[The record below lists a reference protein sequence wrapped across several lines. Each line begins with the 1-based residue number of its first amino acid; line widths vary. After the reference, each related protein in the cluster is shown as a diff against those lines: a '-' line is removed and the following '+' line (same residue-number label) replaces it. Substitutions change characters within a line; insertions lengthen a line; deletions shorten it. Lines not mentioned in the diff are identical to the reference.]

1 MDFEK
6 AIRPLGRFTPMLEK
20 VPQAVRDAVFDIRIS
35 VDKPV
40 LLCCGDRIL
49 FLREDGDTAQYFSQ
63 NNVTATREDVE
74 EIFLRL
80 CGYSVY
86 SHMEEIRGGFVSADH
101 ALRVGIGGTAVI
113 EKGGIKTVRDVTSL
127 SVRIPREKRGCAE
140 EVLRYGV
147 DLSRGLLLAGAPS
160 SGKTTLLRDIARY
173 IGTAGHRVVVL
184 DERFELS
191 ADGFD
196 LGACT
201 DILQGYPKQE
211 GLSHAVRCLSPEYI
225 VCDELGENDFSA
237 IRAASFSGVALIASI
252 HAGSVHELCC
262 RPLCRGILS
271 LGAFETVAL
280 LHGRSAP
287 TKVEK
292 LFLAGILIVLCA
304 VTAGSSVSARLK
316 MREKE
321 LNIFLEALFALKNA
335 AAYTAGDLYALL
347 SLCRENAFLRRV
359 WVLSENMDCTAAFKA
374 AAHAFFTYRGDEA
387 LCAAFIDGF
396 GKTDLDGQMAY
407 FALHEGRVRSAL
419 LAAEQSLAQ
428 KGRLCVALGLF
439 VGVSAALILL

>member
-86 SHMEEIRGGFVSADH
+86 SHMEEIRSGFVSANR

-113 EKGGIKTVRDVTSL
+113 ERGGIKTVRDVTSL
-127 SVRIPREKRGCAE
+127 SVRIPRERRGCAE

-184 DERFELS
+184 SNTNRLHTTFWPEEYPEIRDAADHIYLS
-191 ADGFD
+191 QD
-196 LGACT
+196 LGMRKPEARIYQHVLRAEGFSPDDT
-201 DILQGYPKQE
+201 VFFDDNADNIEGANQLGITSILVKDKTTIPDYFAK
-211 GLSHAVRCLSPEYI
+211 
-225 VCDELGENDFSA
+225 
-237 IRAASFSGVALIASI
+237 
-252 HAGSVHELCC
+252 
-262 RPLCRGILS
+262 
-271 LGAFETVAL
+271 
-280 LHGRSAP
+280 
-287 TKVEK
+287 
-292 LFLAGILIVLCA
+292 VLC
-304 VTAGSSVSARLK
+304 
-316 MREKE
+316 
-321 LNIFLEALFALKNA
+321 
-335 AAYTAGDLYALL
+335 
-347 SLCRENAFLRRV
+347 
-359 WVLSENMDCTAAFKA
+359 
-374 AAHAFFTYRGDEA
+374 
-387 LCAAFIDGF
+387 
-396 GKTDLDGQMAY
+396 
-407 FALHEGRVRSAL
+407 
-419 LAAEQSLAQ
+419 
-428 KGRLCVALGLF
+428 
-439 VGVSAALILL
+439 

>member
-160 SGKTTLLRDIARY
+160 SGGSPSDPTGRPMVFLSFQSSSVRARRFVFARNVWV
-173 IGTAGHRVVVL
+173 GCRSRGFHVRSRRTAVSTTAGDVTGPMP
-184 DERFELS
+184 S
-191 ADGFD
+191 GK
-196 LGACT
+196 G
-201 DILQGYPKQE
+201 P
-211 GLSHAVRCLSPEYI
+211 AVFWRS
-225 VCDELGENDFSA
+225 VCARIS
-237 IRAASFSGVALIASI
+237 
-252 HAGSVHELCC
+252 
-262 RPLCRGILS
+262 
-271 LGAFETVAL
+271 
-280 LHGRSAP
+280 
-287 TKVEK
+287 EK
-292 LFLAGILIVLCA
+292 LFL
-304 VTAGSSVSARLK
+304 RRK
-316 MREKE
+316 
-321 LNIFLEALFALKNA
+321 ALP
-335 AAYTAGDLYALL
+335 
-347 SLCRENAFLRRV
+347 
-359 WVLSENMDCTAAFKA
+359 AAFVCG
-374 AAHAFFTYRGDEA
+374 TTA
-387 LCAAFIDGF
+387 LSPA
-396 GKTDLDGQMAY
+396 
-407 FALHEGRVRSAL
+407 V
-419 LAAEQSLAQ
+419 
-428 KGRLCVALGLF
+428 
-439 VGVSAALILL
+439 

>member
-1 MDFEK
+1 M
-6 AIRPLGRFTPMLEK
+6 
-20 VPQAVRDAVFDIRIS
+20 
-35 VDKPV
+35 
-40 LLCCGDRIL
+40 
-49 FLREDGDTAQYFSQ
+49 
-63 NNVTATREDVE
+63 
-74 EIFLRL
+74 
-80 CGYSVY
+80 
-86 SHMEEIRGGFVSADH
+86 
-101 ALRVGIGGTAVI
+101 
-113 EKGGIKTVRDVTSL
+113 
-127 SVRIPREKRGCAE
+127 RIPREKRGCAE

-225 VCDELGENDFSA
+225 VCDELGENDLSA

-252 HAGSVHELCC
+252 HAGSVHELWC

-292 LFLAGILIVLCA
+292 LFLAGDLLENNGGDPDCSVRGDRRVIGICA
-304 VTAGSSVSARLK
+304 A
-316 MREKE
+316 
-321 LNIFLEALFALKNA
+321 KNA
-335 AAYTAGDLYALL
+335 
-347 SLCRENAFLRRV
+347 
-359 WVLSENMDCTAAFKA
+359 
-374 AAHAFFTYRGDEA
+374 
-387 LCAAFIDGF
+387 
-396 GKTDLDGQMAY
+396 
-407 FALHEGRVRSAL
+407 
-419 LAAEQSLAQ
+419 
-428 KGRLCVALGLF
+428 
-439 VGVSAALILL
+439 

>member
-86 SHMEEIRGGFVSADH
+86 SHMEEIRGGFVSADR

-140 EVLRYGV
+140 EVLRCGV

-173 IGTAGHRVVVL
+173 IGTADTVWWCL
-184 DERFELS
+184 TS
-191 ADGFD
+191 
-196 LGACT
+196 
-201 DILQGYPKQE
+201 
-211 GLSHAVRCLSPEYI
+211 GLS
-225 VCDELGENDFSA
+225 
-237 IRAASFSGVALIASI
+237 
-252 HAGSVHELCC
+252 
-262 RPLCRGILS
+262 
-271 LGAFETVAL
+271 
-280 LHGRSAP
+280 
-287 TKVEK
+287 
-292 LFLAGILIVLCA
+292 
-304 VTAGSSVSARLK
+304 
-316 MREKE
+316 
-321 LNIFLEALFALKNA
+321 
-335 AAYTAGDLYALL
+335 
-347 SLCRENAFLRRV
+347 
-359 WVLSENMDCTAAFKA
+359 
-374 AAHAFFTYRGDEA
+374 
-387 LCAAFIDGF
+387 
-396 GKTDLDGQMAY
+396 
-407 FALHEGRVRSAL
+407 
-419 LAAEQSLAQ
+419 
-428 KGRLCVALGLF
+428 
-439 VGVSAALILL
+439 

>member
-20 VPQAVRDAVFDIRIS
+20 VPQAVRDIRIS

-86 SHMEEIRGGFVSADH
+86 SHMEEIRGAFVSADR

-173 IGTAGHRVVVL
+173 IGTAGHRV
-184 DERFELS
+184 
-191 ADGFD
+191 DGFD

-292 LFLAGILIVLCA
+292 LFLAGDLLENNGGDPDCSVRGDRRVIGICA
-304 VTAGSSVSARLK
+304 A
-316 MREKE
+316 
-321 LNIFLEALFALKNA
+321 KNA
-335 AAYTAGDLYALL
+335 
-347 SLCRENAFLRRV
+347 
-359 WVLSENMDCTAAFKA
+359 
-374 AAHAFFTYRGDEA
+374 
-387 LCAAFIDGF
+387 
-396 GKTDLDGQMAY
+396 
-407 FALHEGRVRSAL
+407 
-419 LAAEQSLAQ
+419 
-428 KGRLCVALGLF
+428 
-439 VGVSAALILL
+439 

>member
-86 SHMEEIRGGFVSADH
+86 SHMEEIRGGFVSADR

-160 SGKTTLLRDIARY
+160 SGKKTLLRDIARY

-201 DILQGYPKQE
+201 DILQGYPKRE

-225 VCDELGENDFSA
+225 VCDELGENDLSA

-262 RPLCRGILS
+262 RPLCREILS

-292 LFLAGILIVLCA
+292 LFLAGDLLENNGGDPDCSVRGDRRVIGICA
-304 VTAGSSVSARLK
+304 A
-316 MREKE
+316 
-321 LNIFLEALFALKNA
+321 KNA
-335 AAYTAGDLYALL
+335 
-347 SLCRENAFLRRV
+347 
-359 WVLSENMDCTAAFKA
+359 
-374 AAHAFFTYRGDEA
+374 
-387 LCAAFIDGF
+387 
-396 GKTDLDGQMAY
+396 
-407 FALHEGRVRSAL
+407 
-419 LAAEQSLAQ
+419 
-428 KGRLCVALGLF
+428 
-439 VGVSAALILL
+439 

>member
-86 SHMEEIRGGFVSADH
+86 SHMEEIRGGFVSADR

-292 LFLAGILIVLCA
+292 LFSLAAAVLVFLCILPQIETLTSTFREWAEFSGMPEVFGALLKALGIVLIGCITADLCKDAGESAIASGVELA
-304 VTAGSSVSARLK
+304 VKTAVLLTALPL
-316 MREKE
+316 
-321 LNIFLEALFALKNA
+321 LNR
-335 AAYTAGDLYALL
+335 LL
-347 SLCRENAFLRRV
+347 SLLQE
-359 WVLSENMDCTAAFKA
+359 VL
-374 AAHAFFTYRGDEA
+374 
-387 LCAAFIDGF
+387 
-396 GKTDLDGQMAY
+396 
-407 FALHEGRVRSAL
+407 L
-419 LAAEQSLAQ
+419 L
-428 KGRLCVALGLF
+428 
-439 VGVSAALILL
+439 